1 MNYQPGL
8 IIASELVLRGLFI
21 YIMTDFS
28 KTLIRCSALGQI
40 MTTPKGK
47 SPMEKY
53 EDTVAS
59 IVSNEEKYEKF
70 KDKECKSALLTE
82 DKIVE
87 LKGLLPELKAHKDDV
102 VLSET
107 CKTYLIQSYVLSK
120 YGRVR
125 EIQTKQMIKGTI
137 SEDDSIQLFAALE
150 KKPYT
155 KNIYRLSNEY
165 ITGCPD
171 LHDHE
176 DIIESTEIIDIKSC
190 WDIFTFLSNVD
201 NPDNEGY
208 YWQLQGYL
216 ALTGAKIGTIAYC
229 LVNTPDS
236 IIEGEKYNLLKR
248 LDVATEEAPEFK
260 KEYSKLIA
268 NRKFDDIQMSDRML
282 AYSIERNDDD
292 IEKIYKK
299 VEKCREYL
307 SEFEEKHIFFSK
319 NYRKQLSHTT

>member
-1 MNYQPGL
+1 
-8 IIASELVLRGLFI
+8 
-21 YIMTDFS
+21 MTDFS

-40 MTTPKGK
+40 MTNPKGK
-47 SPMEKY
+47 SPMDKY
-53 EDTVAS
+53 NDAVAS
-59 IVSNEEKYEKF
+59 LALNEEKYEGF
-70 KDKECKSALLTE
+70 KSKEGKMALLAKC
-82 DKIVE
+82 KILE
-87 LKGLLPELKAHKDDV
+87 LQEAIPELEAHKDDV

-107 CKTYLIQSYVLSK
+107 CKTYLVQSYVLSK

-125 EIQTKQMIKGTI
+125 EVQTKQMAKGTI

-155 KNIYRLSNEY
+155 KNIYRLSNDH

-171 LHDHE
+171 LHDHP

-201 NPDNEGY
+201 NPDNDGY

-260 KEYSKLIA
+260 KEYQKLLC
-268 NRKFDDIQMSDRML
+268 NRKFDDIPMSDRML
-282 AYSIERNDDD
+282 AFSIDRNDDD
-292 IEKIYKK
+292 IEKIYRK

-307 SEFEEKHIFFSK
+307 AEFEEKHILFSK
-319 NYRKQLSHTT
+319 NHRKQLKIEV

>member
-1 MNYQPGL
+1 
-8 IIASELVLRGLFI
+8 
-21 YIMTDFS
+21 MTDFS
-28 KTLIRCSALGQI
+28 KTLIRCSSLGQI
-40 MTTPKGK
+40 MTSSRGK
-47 SPMEKY
+47 SPMDRY
-53 EDTVAS
+53 EDAIAAIAS
-59 IVSNEEKYEKF
+59 NKEKLEKF
-70 KDKECKSALLTE
+70 KDKECKGAITAQE
-82 DKIVE
+82 KISE
-87 LKGLLPELKAHKDDV
+87 LQASLPGLEASKDDI

-107 CKTYLIQSYVLSK
+107 CKTYLIQTYVLSK

-125 EIQTKQMIKGTI
+125 EVQTKQMVKGII
-137 SEDDSIQLFAALE
+137 SEDESIQLFAALE

-155 KNIYRLSNEY
+155 KNEYRLSNEY

-171 LHDHE
+171 LHDHP

-201 NPDNEGY
+201 NPENDSY

-236 IIEGEKYNLLKR
+236 LIEGEKYNLLKR

-260 KEYSKLIA
+260 REYQKLLA
-268 NRKFDDIQMSDRML
+268 NRKFDDIPMSDRML
-282 AYSIERNDDD
+282 TYSIDRNDED
-292 IEKIYKK
+292 IDLIYKK

-307 SEFEEKHIFFSK
+307 SEFEQKHILFSK
-319 NYRKQLSHTT
+319 GHRKLIKQPV

>member
-1 MNYQPGL
+1 MSN
-8 IIASELVLRGLFI
+8 
-21 YIMTDFS
+21 
-28 KTLIRCSALGQI
+28 
-40 MTTPKGK
+40 PKGK
-47 SPMEKY
+47 SPMDKY
-53 EDTVAS
+53 EDAVAS
-59 IVSNEEKYEKF
+59 LSLNEEKLEKI
-70 KDKECKSALLTE
+70 KDKECKGAISAKQ
-82 DKIVE
+82 KILE
-87 LKGLLPELKAHKDDV
+87 LKELLPELNLHKDDV

-107 CKTYLIQSYVLSK
+107 CKTYLVQSYVLSK

-125 EIQTKQMIKGTI
+125 EIQTKQMTKGTI
-137 SEDDSIQLFAALE
+137 SEEDSIQLFAALE
-150 KKPYT
+150 KRPYT
-155 KNIYRLSNEY
+155 KNEYRLSNEY

-176 DIIESTEIIDIKSC
+176 NIIESNEIIDIKTC

-216 ALTGAKIGTIAYC
+216 ALTGAEIGTIAYC

-236 IIEGEKYNLLKR
+236 IVEGEKYNLLKR

-260 KEYSKLIA
+260 REYQKLLV
-268 NRKFDDIQMSDRML
+268 NRKFDDIPMADRML
-282 AYSIERNDDD
+282 AYSIDRNDND

-307 SEFEEKHIFFSK
+307 AEFEEKHILFSK
-319 NYRKQLSHTT
+319 NHRKKLIYTT

>member
-1 MNYQPGL
+1 
-8 IIASELVLRGLFI
+8 
-21 YIMTDFS
+21 MTN
-28 KTLIRCSALGQI
+28 
-40 MTTPKGK
+40 PKGK
-47 SPMEKY
+47 SPMDKY
-53 EDTVAS
+53 EDALAS
-59 IVSNEEKYEKF
+59 ISLHEEKLDKI
-70 KDKECKSALLTE
+70 KDKECKGAIAAKS
-82 DKIVE
+82 KILE
-87 LKGLLPELKAHKDDV
+87 LKELLPELEAHKDDV

-107 CKTYLIQSYVLSK
+107 CKTYLVQSYVLSK

-125 EIQTKQMIKGTI
+125 EVQTKQMVKGTI

-150 KKPYT
+150 KRPYT
-155 KNIYRLSNEY
+155 KNIYRLSNEH

-176 DIIESTEIIDIKSC
+176 DIVESTEIIDIKSC

-260 KEYSKLIA
+260 REYQKLLV
-268 NRKFDDIQMSDRML
+268 NRKFDDIAMADRML

-292 IEKIYKK
+292 IERIYKK

-307 SEFEEKHIFFSK
+307 SEFEEKHLLFSK
-319 NYRKQLSHTT
+319 NHRKMIQISA